1 MDDQTRATATAAVE
15 AAREL
20 LQGYKA
26 EHLGWT
32 DDRTPVGDLV
42 SWLGLEVETFHP
54 NDYPKGTYGFLEPG
68 EDLIWLC
75 RDLSSSL
82 HRFTLAHELGHA
94 VLHRD
99 ADYGKQW
106 SRVGTSPTPTFQG
119 VLELSREDPCQQP
132 DVQEEVAGQ
141 SEQELWQEV
150 LGIGQAYDPRSERE
164 RAANI
169 FAAELLMP
177 LERVRTL
184 YLDQHIPPNQLASIF
199 EVSNAAMLNRL
210 AGLLTESATAERP
223 ATAEQPTTRRPQGS
237 SLLWTNDAP
246 AEHENDED
254 AKPGDGAE
262 EAKPDHGRG
271 DPLWS
276 PGVGGQPGDG
286 TRTSPRKQYDEFQRA
301 AIEAATPALI
311 VAGPGSGKTSTLI
324 GRTEYLIDKLAV
336 QPEHILALTFSR
348 KAAQEM
354 EERLRLV
361 LHGYDR
367 VREETAQGIP
377 MPMVSTFHA
386 FCADILRTY
395 GGRVGLRPD
404 FALVDETEGY
414 FLLRQLAREMR
425 LSQYRNLASPAY
437 YFPDFLKAISR
448 AKDELVT
455 PEQYQQ
461 LAQRMLE
468 QAHDEESELS
478 AKKALEVASIYRLYQ
493 EGLRRRGDTDFGGL
507 VMLAVQL
514 LEEFPQVRNEQ
525 QQRFSHILVDEFQD
539 INRASGVL
547 LRLLAGDEQ
556 RVWVVGDANQAIY
569 GFRGA
574 SPANIGNFQADYP
587 GAVVL
592 PLSCNYRSRPDIVDL
607 AESFRG
613 QQLDAQREPGQN
625 QPVRPTHP
633 DTYVTLAAAA
643 DNAGELEGLVADI
656 RSRLAQGYGYQD
668 IVVLCRR
675 RAQARKITR
684 ALALAGLPVIEQGG
698 ILGQPHIKDLISIV
712 LLLAEPSGM
721 GILRAARQS
730 EHAFSQSDIEALL
743 LAARDLRRPAGD
755 LIVGDEAP
763 ASMSIEGRRSLRRL
777 SKILQ
782 ALWQYAPNVWS
793 LLAQYLFIETSIMRE
808 LLRKSTDKENDL
820 TSAGEDLASAR
831 DATTFI
837 ADYTGFL
844 QLARRY
850 DQQQRALRIQQERE
864 AEERG
869 EKAAPLPTIQ
879 EQGRGFLDY
888 LNVMLTLGQDGGGDR
903 QQSVGGTG
911 EERPDV
917 IRVMTVHASKGLE
930 FPVVYL
936 PGLIQR
942 NFPLQSRS
950 NPVPAPAGMLPAE
963 SEGSAAHETGEACL
977 FYVGVTRARDH
988 LVLSYSERN
997 GKQKAKPSAYLDALV
1012 AGLPD
1017 ERVARLRWQGGAEMP
1032 TGAAEDTEV
1041 GVSSQPSSSFIDA
1054 MKPTTLKVSDIET
1067 YQRCPRKYMYGSIYG
1082 LRSEEGSYQL
1092 FWQAA
1097 QKTLETLQKKLTEAN
1112 EPDGQGGQERLT
1124 QEVAKA
1130 FYTQHWQ
1137 ELGGQALPFAAIY
1150 EQHGHE
1156 VTELMRR
1163 KLLESGDINWELRP
1177 NFTVEVAGKTIHITV
1192 DRVERSPQGE
1202 KPVRFVRARF
1212 GKRKEKPAAGT
1223 RELLYARAYREHQ
1236 QHQQG
1241 QSVELHFHN
1250 LSTGETF
1257 PITLTT
1263 KKEQSLIDEL
1273 EQSILALERNEYP
1286 AIPDAFLCPS
1296 CPFFL
1301 ICPA

>member
-1 MDDQTRATATAAVE
+1 MDDRTRATAAAAAVE

-54 NDYPKGTYGFLEPG
+54 NDYPQGTYGFLEPG

-75 RDLSSSL
+75 RDLSFSL

-99 ADYGKQW
+99 GDYGKQW
-106 SRVGTSPTPTFQG
+106 SRVGTSPTPTFQK
-119 VLELSREDPCQQP
+119 VPELSREDPCQQP

-150 LGIGQAYDPRSERE
+150 LGTGQAYDPRSERE

-184 YLDQHIPPNQLASIF
+184 YLDQNIPPDQLASIF
-199 EVSNAAMLNRL
+199 GVSNAAMLNRL
-210 AGLLTESATAERP
+210 AGLLTEPTTPARPETQEQPATGRPQGAAGRP
-223 ATAEQPTTRRPQGS
+223 ATGRPQGS
-237 SLLWTNDAP
+237 PLPWTNDAP
-246 AEHENDED
+246 AADENDGE

-262 EAKPDHGRG
+262 EAKPYHGRG

-276 PGVGGQPGDG
+276 PGVGDGEAKPGDG
-286 TRTSPRKQYDEFQRA
+286 ARVILKKEYDAFQRA

-311 VAGPGSGKTSTLI
+311 VAGPGGGKTSTLI
-324 GRTEYLIDKLAV
+324 GRVEYLIDELAV
-336 QPEHILALTFSR
+336 EPGHILALTFSR

-354 EERLRLV
+354 EERLQLV
-361 LHGYDR
+361 LHGHDR
-367 VREETAQGIP
+367 AEGETAQGTP
-377 MPMVSTFHA
+377 MPTVSTFHA

-395 GGRVGLRPD
+395 GDRVGLRPD

-414 FLLRQLAREMR
+414 FLLRQLAREMQ

-461 LAQRMLE
+461 LAQRMVE
-468 QAHDEESELS
+468 QALDEESELS

-507 VMLAVQL
+507 IMLAVQL
-514 LEEFPQVRNEQ
+514 LEEFPEVRNEQ

-547 LRLLAGDEQ
+547 LRLLAGDER

-574 SPANIGNFQADYP
+574 SPANISNFQADYP

-625 QPVRPTHP
+625 QPVRPTQP
-633 DTYVTLAAAA
+633 DTYVTLAVAA

-656 RSRLAQGYGYQD
+656 RSRLGQGAQGYGYQD

-698 ILGQPHIKDLISIV
+698 ILGQPHIKELISIV

-730 EHAFSQSDIEALL
+730 EHAFSQSDIESLL
-743 LAARDLRRPAGD
+743 LSAREQRRAAGE

-763 ASMSIEGRRSLRRL
+763 ASMSIEGRRSLRHL

-782 ALWQYAPNVWS
+782 ALWQNAPNVWS

-808 LLRKSTDKENDL
+808 LLREKDL
-820 TSAGEDLASAR
+820 LTCPPDRVPTRGATTASDLAPTRGATTFMAEDLASAR
-831 DATTFI
+831 DATTFM
-837 ADYTGFL
+837 ADYSGF
-844 QLARRY
+844 
-850 DQQQRALRIQQERE
+850 
-864 AEERG
+864 
-869 EKAAPLPTIQ
+869 
-879 EQGRGFLDY
+879 
-888 LNVMLTLGQDGGGDR
+888 
-903 QQSVGGTG
+903 
-911 EERPDV
+911 
-917 IRVMTVHASKGLE
+917 
-930 FPVVYL
+930 
-936 PGLIQR
+936 
-942 NFPLQSRS
+942 
-950 NPVPAPAGMLPAE
+950 
-963 SEGSAAHETGEACL
+963 
-977 FYVGVTRARDH
+977 
-988 LVLSYSERN
+988 
-997 GKQKAKPSAYLDALV
+997 
-1012 AGLPD
+1012 
-1017 ERVARLRWQGGAEMP
+1017 
-1032 TGAAEDTEV
+1032 
-1041 GVSSQPSSSFIDA
+1041 
-1054 MKPTTLKVSDIET
+1054 
-1067 YQRCPRKYMYGSIYG
+1067 
-1082 LRSEEGSYQL
+1082 
-1092 FWQAA
+1092 
-1097 QKTLETLQKKLTEAN
+1097 
-1112 EPDGQGGQERLT
+1112 
-1124 QEVAKA
+1124 
-1130 FYTQHWQ
+1130 
-1137 ELGGQALPFAAIY
+1137 
-1150 EQHGHE
+1150 
-1156 VTELMRR
+1156 
-1163 KLLESGDINWELRP
+1163 
-1177 NFTVEVAGKTIHITV
+1177 
-1192 DRVERSPQGE
+1192 
-1202 KPVRFVRARF
+1202 
-1212 GKRKEKPAAGT
+1212 
-1223 RELLYARAYREHQ
+1223 
-1236 QHQQG
+1236 
-1241 QSVELHFHN
+1241 
-1250 LSTGETF
+1250 
-1257 PITLTT
+1257 
-1263 KKEQSLIDEL
+1263 
-1273 EQSILALERNEYP
+1273 
-1286 AIPDAFLCPS
+1286 
-1296 CPFFL
+1296 
-1301 ICPA
+1301 